1 MTPDEGVPVTDVAV
15 VDGLVALLHQGLS
28 ALASSGALP
37 PAFAHAFLARA
48 LLVVLLV
55 TPLFGALGVLVTAR
69 RLAFFS
75 TALGQAAMAGV
86 AVGVALGE
94 PIDAPWAGLLGTTT
108 LCAVWLVV
116 LRRHTRLPADT
127 LTGVFLALT
136 LAVGVAALV
145 VVTRRFNVHQLEGVL
160 FGSPLTVQSTD
171 LVVVGVVAVV
181 VSIAAIA
188 TAPALLLDA
197 LDPGLAAAAG
207 RRALA
212 AELVFVVALAAAVVV
227 GSRVVGALLVEALVV
242 VPAATARA
250 LGVGLLRNVI
260 VAVVVALAAGV
271 LGLIVSAAS
280 PVPVGAALVLCGG
293 VFFVVAVVVGRR
305 S

>member
-1 MTPDEGVPVTDVAV
+1 VTPALDETVPVVDVV
-15 VDGLVALLHQGLS
+15 VDALARALA

-37 PAFAHAFLARA
+37 PAFTHAFMARA
-48 LLVVLLV
+48 LLAVLVV

-94 PIDAPWAGLLGTTT
+94 PVDAPWAGLFGTTI

-116 LRRHTRLPADT
+116 LRRHGRLPADT

-160 FGSPLTVQSTD
+160 FGSPLTVRSID
-171 LVVVGVVAVV
+171 LVVVAVTAIVVAVV
-181 VSIAAIA
+181 AGRAAS
-188 TAPALLLDA
+188 ALLLDA

-207 RRALA
+207 RNALRS
-212 AELVFVVALAAAVVV
+212 ELAFVVVLAAAVVV
-227 GSRVVGALLVEALVV
+227 ASRVVGALLVEALVV
-242 VPAATARA
+242 LPAATARA
-250 LGVGLLRNVI
+250 LGAGLRENV
-260 VAVVVALAAGV
+260 VTAVVVALLSGVAGLV
-271 LGLIVSAAS
+271 VSAAT
-280 PVPVGAALVLCGG
+280 PVPSGAAIVLSGG
-293 VFFVVAVVVGRR
+293 VLFVLAIVAGGRR
-305 S
+305 R

>member
-1 MTPDEGVPVTDVAV
+1 VNPV
-15 VDGLVALLHQGLS
+15 VDAPVPIVDGVVGVLASGLS
-28 ALASSGALP
+28 SLASSGVLP

-48 LLVVLLV
+48 LLAVLVV

-94 PIDAPWAGLLGTTT
+94 PVDAPWAGLFGTTV

-116 LRRHTRLPADT
+116 LRRHGRLPADT

-136 LAVGVAALV
+136 LALGVASLV

-160 FGSPLTVQSTD
+160 FGSPLTVRSID
-171 LVVVGVVAVV
+171 LVIVAGVAVVVAVV
-181 VSIAAIA
+181 SWRVGR
-188 TAPALLLDA
+188 ALLLDA

-207 RRALA
+207 HDALR
-212 AELVFVVALAAAVVV
+212 AELAFVVVLACAVVV
-227 GSRVVGALLVEALVV
+227 ASRVVGALLVEALVV
-242 VPAATARA
+242 LPAATARA
-250 LGVGLLRNVI
+250 LGAGVVKNVV
-260 VAVVVALAAGV
+260 VAVVVALVSGVAGLV
-271 LGLIVSAAS
+271 VSAAS
-280 PVPVGAALVLCGG
+280 PVPTGASIVLCGG
-293 VFFVVAVVVGRR
+293 GLFVLAVVVGAKRG
-305 S
+305 